1 MANETVHHHV
11 QFIDVTYK
19 VHRRILV
26 SHLNFRIGKGE
37 TLVLLGR
44 SGSGKTTTM
53 KLINHLLMPTHGE
66 VLVEEKSTT
75 DTFAIIVR
83 GEDAQKLNLQK
94 ISQLTD
100 YDAEFQPAFS
110 YEFFERPDGY
120 PGFSKKYGL
129 EFAKRPKMMQL
140 GLMYR
145 ALAFNQVDLIV
156 ANSTDGL
163 IKKLDLFILEDDRQY
178 FPPYEAVPIVRQE
191 TLANYPQVK
200 EAIGQLSGVIT
211 SQDMQA
217 MNYQVDGEFRKIP
230 EVVQEFL
237 QSKGLI

>member
-1 MANETVHHHV
+1 
-11 QFIDVTYK
+11 
-19 VHRRILV
+19 
-26 SHLNFRIGKGE
+26 
-37 TLVLLGR
+37 
-44 SGSGKTTTM
+44 
-53 KLINHLLMPTHGE
+53 
-66 VLVEEKSTT
+66 
-75 DTFAIIVR
+75 
-83 GEDAQKLNLQK
+83 
-94 ISQLTD
+94 
-100 YDAEFQPAFS
+100 
-110 YEFFERPDGY
+110 
-120 PGFSKKYGL
+120 
-129 EFAKRPKMMQL
+129 MMQL

-178 FPPYEAVPIVRQE
+178 FPPYEAVPIGRQE